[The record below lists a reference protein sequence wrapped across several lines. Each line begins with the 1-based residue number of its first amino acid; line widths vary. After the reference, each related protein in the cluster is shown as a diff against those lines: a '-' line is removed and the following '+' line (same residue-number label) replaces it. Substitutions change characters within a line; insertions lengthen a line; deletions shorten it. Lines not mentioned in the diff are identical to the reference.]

1 MNRFKSRRKMH
12 TQLLN
17 KKKIFQLFLKNYSI
31 TTSLVSSKD
40 RYLILSTN
48 QQQLSL
54 KQTTKLSIIIENIY
68 LRVVIIYID
77 RVRMSKQYDMDNRL
91 YFSIGFN
98 EKLSPNITIIHC
110 SVLWLASIINSI
122 IYHSMF
128 TKLATDIA

>member
-1 MNRFKSRRKMH
+1 MH

-110 SVLWLASIINSI
+110 SVL
-122 IYHSMF
+122 
-128 TKLATDIA
+128 